1 MLNRRGIIGG
11 ILGSIAGLFITKN
24 DSAKANQI
32 LEPRKIYKVE
42 ELHRIR
48 VWKLG
53 SLEHR
58 IIPTQDTI
66 NKFADMLVKWD
77 GKSDLDLIW
86 GPDIQVE
93 CFYVTANDI
102 DFLRK
107 SQSFEEFKRESE
119 RTE

>member
-42 ELHRIR
+42 ELHKLR

-53 SLEHR
+53 SLEHK
-58 IIPTQDTI
+58 IFPTEEVVQRL
-66 NKFADMLVKWD
+66 ADILRKWD
-77 GKSDLDLIW
+77 GESDLDLIW